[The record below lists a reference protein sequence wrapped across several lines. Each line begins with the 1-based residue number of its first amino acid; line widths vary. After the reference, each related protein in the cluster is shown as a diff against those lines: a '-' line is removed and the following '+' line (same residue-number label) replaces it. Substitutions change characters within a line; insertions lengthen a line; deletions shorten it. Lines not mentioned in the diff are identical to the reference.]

1 MTKTD
6 DEDDNDTDNDHYYD
20 DDGSPVARATS
31 RLPRCA
37 SSSTSHHFP
46 TPSTP
51 PPPTPT
57 PTPST
62 TPDSRVPHGPHG
74 NISVAPAA
82 VSAEATA
89 PPCQVATSAKSSG
102 QARGGAREEGSA
114 SGIFNPQPPF
124 SLSCCVP
131 ALRPTFFFRWHRVTQ
146 SCSALLSLT
155 VQCRALRSSAPLRGT
170 QQRGRGAGEPQPCAP
185 LDSGAAPLLSRR
197 RCRLRLRRLLLLGS
211 CAHSGGTSR
220 DTRSQPDGRQ
230 GGPVDGSPRRR
241 ESGRRE
247 RTWRPARS
255 MDSDSGELSEGETV
269 SAAGPD
275 LFSSKNLALQAQKKI
290 LSKLASKTVANM
302 LIDDTS
308 SEIFDE
314 LYKVTKEHTRN
325 KKEAHKIMK
334 DLIKVAIKIGILY
347 RNNQFNQEEMEI
359 VEKLRKKLNQT
370 AMTMVSFYEVEYTFD
385 KNVLSQLLNE
395 CKDLLHE
402 LVGRHLTPR
411 THGRINHVFNHFA
424 DVEFLSSLYSL
435 DGECRPN
442 LKKICDGVNKLLEE
456 KIL

>member
-1 MTKTD
+1 
-6 DEDDNDTDNDHYYD
+6 
-20 DDGSPVARATS
+20 
-31 RLPRCA
+31 
-37 SSSTSHHFP
+37 
-46 TPSTP
+46 
-51 PPPTPT
+51 
-57 PTPST
+57 
-62 TPDSRVPHGPHG
+62 
-74 NISVAPAA
+74 
-82 VSAEATA
+82 
-89 PPCQVATSAKSSG
+89 
-102 QARGGAREEGSA
+102 
-114 SGIFNPQPPF
+114 
-124 SLSCCVP
+124 
-131 ALRPTFFFRWHRVTQ
+131 
-146 SCSALLSLT
+146 
-155 VQCRALRSSAPLRGT
+155 
-170 QQRGRGAGEPQPCAP
+170 
-185 LDSGAAPLLSRR
+185 
-197 RCRLRLRRLLLLGS
+197 
-211 CAHSGGTSR
+211 
-220 DTRSQPDGRQ
+220 
-230 GGPVDGSPRRR
+230 
-241 ESGRRE
+241 
-247 RTWRPARS
+247 
-255 MDSDSGELSEGETV
+255 MDSDSGELSEGEPV

-370 AMTMVSFYEVEYTFD
+370 AMTIVSFYEVEYTFD

-395 CKDLLHE
+395 CKDLVHE

-424 DVEFLSSLYSL
+424 DVEFLSALYSL
-435 DGECRPN
+435 DGECRLN

>member
-1 MTKTD
+1 
-6 DEDDNDTDNDHYYD
+6 
-20 DDGSPVARATS
+20 
-31 RLPRCA
+31 
-37 SSSTSHHFP
+37 
-46 TPSTP
+46 
-51 PPPTPT
+51 
-57 PTPST
+57 
-62 TPDSRVPHGPHG
+62 
-74 NISVAPAA
+74 
-82 VSAEATA
+82 
-89 PPCQVATSAKSSG
+89 
-102 QARGGAREEGSA
+102 
-114 SGIFNPQPPF
+114 
-124 SLSCCVP
+124 
-131 ALRPTFFFRWHRVTQ
+131 
-146 SCSALLSLT
+146 
-155 VQCRALRSSAPLRGT
+155 
-170 QQRGRGAGEPQPCAP
+170 
-185 LDSGAAPLLSRR
+185 
-197 RCRLRLRRLLLLGS
+197 
-211 CAHSGGTSR
+211 
-220 DTRSQPDGRQ
+220 
-230 GGPVDGSPRRR
+230 
-241 ESGRRE
+241 
-247 RTWRPARS
+247 
-255 MDSDSGELSEGETV
+255 MDSDSGELSEGEPV

-314 LYKVTKEHTRN
+314 LYKVTKEQTHN

-370 AMTMVSFYEVEYTFD
+370 AMTIVSFYEVEYTFD

-395 CKDLLHE
+395 CKDLVHE

-424 DVEFLSSLYSL
+424 DVEFLSALYSL